1 MKTYKAKISKEGQIT
16 IPLECRKRL
25 KLDKDKVMTLYIDG
39 DTLYMQPPRDMG
51 GEDLF
56 GAWKDMTDAEAKR
69 FRASWRDLDDKVP
82 S

>member
-25 KLDKDKVMTLYIDG
+25 KLDKEKTLIVRIQD
-39 DTLYMQPPRDMG
+39 DSLLLEKPRRFSG
-51 GEDLF
+51 SLF
-56 GAWKDMTDAEAKR
+56 GAWKEMTDEEAER
-69 FRASWRDLDDKVP
+69 IRTSWRDLDDKVP